1 MLYHSQGLYVPGVVV
16 PSGAGKPLSPLLR
29 ASVACVLSPQ
39 GQQMAQGAAY
49 VS

>member
-16 PSGAGKPLSPLLR
+16 PSHAGKPLLR
-29 ASVACVLSPQ
+29 AYLACVLSLH